1 MALTDLEDYDLRM
14 DELDRLGDGLGTVLS
29 LGWALDVEPRFRA
42 FPTLTVERIA

>member
-1 MALTDLEDYDLRM
+1 MPTHELEDYDLRL
-14 DELDRLGDGLGTVLS
+14 DELDRLGDGLGTVLA